1 MFKISDTLVY
11 NKKGYKIL
19 TPDGN
24 EDFIG
29 VNKIFRDKYIH
40 LKFSNGKEL
49 RCSEDHPLITI
60 DGVIRAK
67 NLDKKTLIETR
78 DREGCFV
85 ISKRLIRKK
94 IDLYDIVNSGKN
106 HCYYGN
112 DIVSHNC
119 NFLGSTNT
127 LISGEKLAT
136 LNYKNVINVEYEM
149 KIYEEPIKEALDD
162 ETGNLLTREHL
173 YTITVDVSEGKNMDY
188 SAFSVIDISTMPYRQ
203 VATYRNN
210 SIPPILF
217 PAVIKYCAEYY
228 NNAHV
233 LIEINNNPQV
243 ADILIEDLGYENVL
257 RTFTGNKKPQIL
269 SMKGG
274 KGVAQGF
281 KMTPLGKRI
290 ACSMLRT
297 LIENNKLII
306 QDFDTISELTT
317 YSQIGNSYQADEGC
331 NDDLVTSL
339 LVFAWMATQ
348 KLFKEMVE
356 FDLRKQL
363 QLEKFDYIEEDQLP
377 AFSVST
383 GLEIDYFI
391 EDNSLWIPAS
401 YPDSYDNLLKK
412 IHNF

>member
-1 MFKISDTLVY
+1 
-11 NKKGYKIL
+11 
-19 TPDGN
+19 
-24 EDFIG
+24 
-29 VNKIFRDKYIH
+29 
-40 LKFSNGKEL
+40 
-49 RCSEDHPLITI
+49 
-60 DGVIRAK
+60 
-67 NLDKKTLIETR
+67 
-78 DREGCFV
+78 
-85 ISKRLIRKK
+85 
-94 IDLYDIVNSGKN
+94 
-106 HCYYGN
+106 
-112 DIVSHNC
+112 
-119 NFLGSTNT
+119 
-127 LISGEKLAT
+127 
-136 LNYKNVINVEYEM
+136 
-149 KIYEEPIKEALDD
+149 
-162 ETGNLLTREHL
+162 
-173 YTITVDVSEGKNMDY
+173 
-188 SAFSVIDISTMPYRQ
+188 MPYRQ

>member
-1 MFKISDTLVY
+1 
-11 NKKGYKIL
+11 
-19 TPDGN
+19 
-24 EDFIG
+24 
-29 VNKIFRDKYIH
+29 
-40 LKFSNGKEL
+40 
-49 RCSEDHPLITI
+49 
-60 DGVIRAK
+60 
-67 NLDKKTLIETR
+67 
-78 DREGCFV
+78 
-85 ISKRLIRKK
+85 
-94 IDLYDIVNSGKN
+94 
-106 HCYYGN
+106 
-112 DIVSHNC
+112 
-119 NFLGSTNT
+119 
-127 LISGEKLAT
+127 
-136 LNYKNVINVEYEM
+136 
-149 KIYEEPIKEALDD
+149 
-162 ETGNLLTREHL
+162 
-173 YTITVDVSEGKNMDY
+173 
-188 SAFSVIDISTMPYRQ
+188 
-203 VATYRNN
+203 
-210 SIPPILF
+210 
-217 PAVIKYCAEYY
+217 
-228 NNAHV
+228 
-233 LIEINNNPQV
+233 
-243 ADILIEDLGYENVL
+243 
-257 RTFTGNKKPQIL
+257 
-269 SMKGG
+269 MKGG